1 MRVRDW
7 QDVLADVADEGTDA
21 EGWRAVG
28 GRRADGVGEDLYVGH
43 PSVGVYLVKT
53 YARNPYEVEG
63 VGTRVA
69 RTVDDGLD
77 AMFPDRSAEGRFA
90 VRSPPE
96 DEDRA
101 ESVARNVRETLR
113 AHADAPTEPEHLFED
128 LMEAVESPAFGP
140 MEYELADRPE
150 PLADLAEEFADA
162 EDLLSAE
169 LDDLV
174 ERDGVD
180 RGFQ

>member
-1 MRVRDW
+1 MRVRNW
-7 QDVLADVADEGTDA
+7 QDVLEEVTDA
-21 EGWRAVG
+21 NADPDGWRAVG
-28 GRRADGVGEDLYVGH
+28 GRRTNGVGEDLYVGH
-43 PSVGVYLVKT
+43 PSAGVFLVKT
-53 YARNPYEVEG
+53 YARNPYEVKG

-69 RTVDDGLD
+69 RKVDDGLD
-77 AMFPDRSAEGRFA
+77 PILPSDEEPGRFA
-90 VRSPPE
+90 VRSAPE
-96 DEDRA
+96 DEDAA
-101 ESVARNVRETLR
+101 ESMARNVRETIK

-140 MEYELADRPE
+140 MSYDLAGRPDPLDDLAD
-150 PLADLAEEFADA
+150 EFEDA

-174 ERDGVD
+174 TEDGVD

>member
-7 QDVLADVADEGTDA
+7 QDVLAEVADDETDV

-43 PSVGVYLVKT
+43 PSAGVFLVKT

-69 RTVDDGLD
+69 RKVDDGLD
-77 AMFPDRSAEGRFA
+77 DMFPDRSTEGRFA
-90 VRSPPE
+90 VRSPPA
-96 DEDRA
+96 DEDDA
-101 ESVARNVRETLR
+101 ESMARNVRETLK
-113 AHADAPTEPEHLFED
+113 AHADAPTEPDHLFED

-140 MEYELADRPE
+140 MDYELADRPE
-150 PLADLAEEFADA
+150 PLSDLADEFADA
-162 EDLLSAE
+162 ENLLSAE

>member
-7 QDVLADVADEGTDA
+7 QEVLSDVVESGADPD
-21 EGWRAVG
+21 GWRAVG
-28 GRRADGVGEDLYVGH
+28 GQRETGVGEDLYVGH

-53 YARNPYEVEG
+53 YARNPYDVEG

-69 RTVDDGLD
+69 RKVDDGLD
-77 AMFPDRSAEGRFA
+77 PLLPDESTPGRFA
-90 VRSPPE
+90 VQSPPE
-96 DEDRA
+96 DENDA
-101 ESVARNVRETLR
+101 EAAARQVRETVK

-128 LMEAVESPAFGP
+128 LMDAVDSPAFGP
-140 MEYELADRPE
+140 MDYDLGGRPE
-150 PLADLAEEFADA
+150 PLSALAEEFTDA
-162 EDLLSAE
+162 EELLASD

-174 ERDGVD
+174 EESGVD

>member
-1 MRVRDW
+1 MRVRNW
-7 QDVLADVADEGTDA
+7 RDVLEDVTDTNADPD
-21 EGWRAVG
+21 GWRAVG

-43 PSVGVYLVKT
+43 PAAGVFLVKT
-53 YARNPYEVEG
+53 YARNPYEVKG

-69 RTVDDGLD
+69 RKVDDGLD
-77 AMFPDRSAEGRFA
+77 PVLPDREEPGRFA

-96 DEDRA
+96 DEDEA
-101 ESVARNVRETLR
+101 ESMARHVRETIK
-113 AHADAPTEPEHLFED
+113 AHADAPTEPDHLFED

-140 MEYELADRPE
+140 MSYDLAGRPDPLDDLAD
-150 PLADLAEEFADA
+150 EFEDA
-162 EDLLSAE
+162 EQLLSAE

-174 ERDGVD
+174 EEDEVD